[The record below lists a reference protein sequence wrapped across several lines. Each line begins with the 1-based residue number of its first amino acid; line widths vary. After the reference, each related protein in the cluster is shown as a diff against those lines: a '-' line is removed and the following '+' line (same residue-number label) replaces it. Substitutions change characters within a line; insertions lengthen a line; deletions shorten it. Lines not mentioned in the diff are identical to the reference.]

1 MSIWQ
6 SLDPVL
12 SVRLVLVAL
21 AVFLCLLAAL
31 TWERRHEAP
40 EATSFALLLLCGAL
54 YTFAYSG
61 EASATTMPHAV
72 SWLNV
77 EFLALPFIPPLWLLT
92 AIRHNGERFSILA
105 IFAIPVIC
113 FVAHFTNH
121 WHGWF
126 YLSVDFVRDGPFW
139 ELSFRRGPF
148 ALLENTYLLFSF
160 VTAAW
165 LYVTQMRSGSP
176 LFRKQ
181 AMIMLASSVLPVT
194 FYFLYLL
201 GFSPWHLDITPFSFP
216 LCAALYYYGAF
227 SLGVFD
233 LTPTAR
239 NLVFQGMRDAVLIL
253 DNRSRLLDFN
263 AAATQLLPALD
274 SRSVGQHVSTTLSNY
289 PSLLSFLIGAHSGE
303 LQLGDVSQGDE
314 ELYLDVRAFPLRSG
328 TRKLGHASIL
338 ADITDQVQLR
348 EELRVHAETDALT
361 GIANRRRFLDALDQE
376 YDHALQL
383 GRSLSLMLIDLDHF
397 KSINDRFGHPTGDGV
412 LFSAAGRLQSC
423 LRAGDLLARFGGEEF
438 SILLPSTDAEV
449 ALLCAERVLA
459 AVSNHPI
466 SVDGYHLPLTV
477 SIGLVTCNAQ
487 ETDVREV
494 TQLLKE
500 ADLALYRAKAEG
512 RNRVIVAERTQGSA
526 AEGPTDKPT
535 EGSYGPDAPASF
547 AVS

>member
-31 TWERRHEAP
+31 TWERRQEAP
-40 EATSFALLLLCGAL
+40 ESTSFALLLLGGAL

-61 EASATTMPHAV
+61 EVSATTLPHALF
-72 SWLNV
+72 WLHI

-92 AIRHNGERFSILA
+92 SIRHNGERFNLVA
-105 IFAIPVIC
+105 IFAIPVLC
-113 FVAHFTNH
+113 LAAHFTNQ

-139 ELSFRRGPF
+139 ELSFKRGPF

-160 VTAAW
+160 VAAAW
-165 LYVTQMRSGSP
+165 LYLSQLRNSST

-181 AMIMLASSVLPVT
+181 AMIMLSSSILPVT
-194 FYFLYLL
+194 FYFLYLVGL
-201 GFSPWHLDITPFSFP
+201 SPWGLDITPFSFP
-216 LCAALYYYGAF
+216 LCAALYYYGLF

-263 AAATQLLPALD
+263 AAATLLLPALD
-274 SRSVGQHVSTTLSNY
+274 NRSVGQHVSTTLSTY
-289 PSLLSFLIGAHSGE
+289 PTLLSFLIGAHSGE
-303 LQLGDVSQGDE
+303 LQLADGSKGSE
-314 ELYLDVRAFPLRSG
+314 GLYLNVRAFPLLSG

-361 GIANRRRFLDALDQE
+361 GIANRRRFLDSFDQE

-438 SILLPSTDAEV
+438 SILLPSTDAED
-449 ALLCAERVLA
+449 ALLCAERLLA
-459 AVSNHPI
+459 AISNHPI
-466 SVDGYHLPLTV
+466 TVDGYHLPLTV
-477 SIGLVTCNAQ
+477 SIGLVTCNTQ
-487 ETDVREV
+487 DPNVPGV
-494 TQLLKE
+494 TRLLKE
-500 ADLALYRAKAEG
+500 ADLALYRAKAGG
-512 RNRVIVAERTQGSA
+512 RNRVIVAETTPGSPA
-526 AEGPTDKPT
+526 DRPT
-535 EGSYGPDAPASF
+535 EGSYGPDAPASL
-547 AVS
+547 AMP

>member
-31 TWERRHEAP
+31 TWERRQEAP
-40 EATSFALLLLCGAL
+40 EATSFALLLLGGAL
-54 YTFAYSG
+54 YTFAYSA
-61 EASATTMPHAV
+61 EVSATTMPHAV
-72 SWLNV
+72 FWLYI

-92 AIRHNGERFSILA
+92 AIRHNGERFNLVA
-105 IFAIPVIC
+105 IFAIPVLC
-113 FVAHFTNH
+113 FAAHFTNH

-139 ELSFRRGPF
+139 ELSFKRGPF
-148 ALLENTYLLFSF
+148 AMLENTYLLFSF
-160 VTAAW
+160 LAAAW
-165 LYVTQMRSGSP
+165 LYLSQLRNSST

-181 AMIMLASSVLPVT
+181 AMIMLASSILPVT

-201 GFSPWHLDITPFSFP
+201 GLSPWHLDITPFSFP
-216 LCAALYYYGAF
+216 LCAALYYYGVF

-253 DNRSRLLDFN
+253 DKRSRLLDFN
-263 AAATQLLPALD
+263 AAATQLLPSLD
-274 SRSVGQHVSTTLSNY
+274 NRSVGQHISTPLSNY
-289 PSLLSFLIGAHSGE
+289 PHLLSFLIGAHSGE
-303 LQLGDVSQGDE
+303 LQLGDVSNGDE
-314 ELYLDVRAFPLRSG
+314 ELYLDVRAFPLLSG

-361 GIANRRRFLDALDQE
+361 GIANRRRFLDALDNA

-412 LFSAAGRLQSC
+412 LFSVVGRLQSC
-423 LRAGDLLARFGGEEF
+423 LRSGDLLARYGGEEF
-438 SILLPSTDAEV
+438 SILLPSTGAEA
-449 ALLCAERVLA
+449 ALLCAERILT
-459 AVSNHPI
+459 AVSSHPI
-466 SVDGYHLPLTV
+466 TVDGHHLPLTISV
-477 SIGLVTCNAQ
+477 GLMTFEGGSADNPP
-487 ETDVREV
+487 EV
-494 TQLLKE
+494 QLLLKE
-500 ADLALYRAKAEG
+500 VDLALYRAKAEG
-512 RNRVIVAERTQGSA
+512 RNRVIVADATTRSA
-526 AEGPTDKPT
+526 ADRPT
-535 EGSYGPDAPASF
+535 EGSYGPDAPTP
-547 AVS
+547 VGMP